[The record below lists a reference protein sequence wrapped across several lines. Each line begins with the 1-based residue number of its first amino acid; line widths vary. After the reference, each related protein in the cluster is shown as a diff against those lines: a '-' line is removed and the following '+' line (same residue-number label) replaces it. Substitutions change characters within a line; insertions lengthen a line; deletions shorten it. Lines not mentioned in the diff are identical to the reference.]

1 MRERESVVS
10 EHPRDDEEL
19 EAFLKGDSTLSRRYR
34 EAGDE
39 QPPAKVDAA
48 ILAASQWAVGADPGK
63 DNQKRDSRR
72 SVRASNAGS
81 NWWSGFFSRWSVPL
95 ATAAVFVIAATLT
108 LMIEREPELERIE
121 RQSDSIALNAPDKRS
136 GDMLAELAQ
145 QDVDA
150 TAERSSASPSPD
162 EPASAPVK
170 SKPEKSTQAQSEP
183 VKASPPAATSTA
195 PRRLE
200 FRPVEEE
207 APVVAKDSDARKEA
221 VSASGRLEK
230 PPAETVAGFAGDMAQ
245 PTAPPVE
252 VSASLVE
259 EKAVV
264 EQESVA
270 EELVVPA
277 ERRRDNDAMLAGDI
291 PPTEMSPDQSTAAVT
306 GLAGAQRNA
315 AEPADE
321 IASLQAQSEESDA
334 LMAPPPTQFAPAQ
347 SVPVSPATS
356 GTRSAGRDPDK
367 WIADIEEQLALGNRE
382 LARAAVKNF
391 RERYPDYELPEAL
404 EELLSV
410 NDP

>member
-1 MRERESVVS
+1 
-10 EHPRDDEEL
+10 
-19 EAFLKGDSTLSRRYR
+19 
-34 EAGDE
+34 
-39 QPPAKVDAA
+39 
-48 ILAASQWAVGADPGK
+48 
-63 DNQKRDSRR
+63 
-72 SVRASNAGS
+72 
-81 NWWSGFFSRWSVPL
+81 
-95 ATAAVFVIAATLT
+95 
-108 LMIEREPELERIE
+108 
-121 RQSDSIALNAPDKRS
+121 
-136 GDMLAELAQ
+136 
-145 QDVDA
+145 
-150 TAERSSASPSPD
+150 
-162 EPASAPVK
+162 
-170 SKPEKSTQAQSEP
+170 
-183 VKASPPAATSTA
+183 
-195 PRRLE
+195 
-200 FRPVEEE
+200 
-207 APVVAKDSDARKEA
+207 
-221 VSASGRLEK
+221 
-230 PPAETVAGFAGDMAQ
+230 MAQ
-245 PTAPPVE
+245 TTAPPVE

>member
-1 MRERESVVS
+1 M
-10 EHPRDDEEL
+10 
-19 EAFLKGDSTLSRRYR
+19 
-34 EAGDE
+34 
-39 QPPAKVDAA
+39 
-48 ILAASQWAVGADPGK
+48 
-63 DNQKRDSRR
+63 
-72 SVRASNAGS
+72 
-81 NWWSGFFSRWSVPL
+81 
-95 ATAAVFVIAATLT
+95 
-108 LMIEREPELERIE
+108 
-121 RQSDSIALNAPDKRS
+121 
-136 GDMLAELAQ
+136 
-145 QDVDA
+145 
-150 TAERSSASPSPD
+150 
-162 EPASAPVK
+162 
-170 SKPEKSTQAQSEP
+170 
-183 VKASPPAATSTA
+183 
-195 PRRLE
+195 
-200 FRPVEEE
+200 
-207 APVVAKDSDARKEA
+207 AKDSDARKEA

-230 PPAETVAGFAGDMAQ
+230 PPAETIAGFAGDMAQ
-245 PTAPPVE
+245 TTAPPVE